1 MHKEMKRYSVKSMKN
16 DRKNFEKREKKGN
29 LWFIFHKGYV
39 RIFLWKSGAAIFRVL
54 KNAKEK
60 DFLRKNDL
68 GKVLKMN

>member
-1 MHKEMKRYSVKSMKN
+1 MTEKIFKKGK
-16 DRKNFEKREKKGN
+16 KREIYGSFFTKAMLEFSYGS
-29 LWFIFHKGYV
+29 
-39 RIFLWKSGAAIFRVL
+39 RGAAIFRVL